1 MSVSSPSHRASQNS
15 LSLPPNAGD
24 KPERRRSHRV
34 PPPPEPLDIPEPVDV
49 PVKRPARRP
58 PSPLRNS
65 YTPDSDEG
73 SFSGSEIADDD
84 DGDQVHSPSPSM
96 TKFANNIASRVGALV
111 GSTGSRS
118 SNHLPTEAEI
128 EAEAVRERERSR
140 REAERIMRLEA
151 EERKMIEDGVNA
163 MFDQIQREHAQG
175 LPPPPVRS
183 QTGPP
188 SPSPSQKEKDGWF
201 AAVKNKLTP
210 TKEPLT
216 PAQQIIQETKAR
228 EKEKKKSKDKEV
240 KEWPAT
246 PSRKYSDPAFLNLA
260 QSTSPEPITPPRPIS
275 QSSPMMTPSPK
286 RSIDLSQDTPPIYAQ
301 FNSQGTLDIPVTLLT
316 IARRFEKLEKWTV
329 SHVRA
334 LEDRMGDVERWLVEK
349 EKEKEKEKEEAAT
362 SGLGSEKASFQSD
375 EDENGTNEQLVEIRE
390 ELVELQGRMGELGRE
405 MAKLMTAPSNLAS
418 GPARNAVV
426 SQSQPVSSP
435 QSAPNPAP
443 TQASYSTTNLVANQ
457 PPAPV
462 PPTPNSIAPRSLP
475 TVPTAPLST
484 PRNQTNA
491 IPPRPPR
498 EAYSPPSNSTHR
510 SSSIVSSSGR
520 TRLPYP
526 TGDYTS
532 PPGSIPTKQDVLSPT
547 NSPPSSVT
555 EATRRRPVSIAGLPT
570 ATASVFLVPQP
581 SGSGPISS
589 GMPPRGQD
597 SPPTQ
602 SLSPVSPSGPSPSNY
617 RVSNISP
624 TPRKRYT
631 VALGQPITGLSAAST
646 DFDELDSRES
656 RHRYAYTAST
666 SESDDHDDN
675 SFMSVES
682 GAESEGRTFGH
693 SREDT
698 IGKSEVKLTS
708 AMANPPNMP
717 NDTLKRGNS
726 TSPRGSASNSPGMR
740 MRAQSSYGPPS
751 GYNYG
756 ALSRASSPSNS
767 NSPVPIT
774 PLRPRV
780 RSKSIDRI
788 GLGISGP
795 NGKFIDPLVLRRQE
809 MEAEQPRMPKFE
821 RGKKV
826 PVGELVAFFDKDR
839 HR

>member
-1 MSVSSPSHRASQNS
+1 M
-15 LSLPPNAGD
+15 
-24 KPERRRSHRV
+24 
-34 PPPPEPLDIPEPVDV
+34 
-49 PVKRPARRP
+49 KRPARRP

-65 YTPDSDEG
+65 YTPNSDQG
-73 SFSGSEIADDD
+73 SFSGSEIDDD
-84 DGDQVHSPSPSM
+84 DDDDDDRAHSPSPSM
-96 TKFANNIASRVGALV
+96 TKFANSIASRVGALV
-111 GSTGSRS
+111 GSAGSRNS
-118 SNHLPTEAEI
+118 KHLPTEAEI

-163 MFDQIQREHAQG
+163 MFDQIQREHTQG
-175 LPPPPVRS
+175 LPLPPSRS
-183 QTGPP
+183 HTNPP
-188 SPSPSQKEKDGWF
+188 SPSASQKEKEGWF
-201 AAVKNKLTP
+201 AAVKSKLTP

-228 EKEKKKSKDKEV
+228 EKEKKKSKDKDV
-240 KEWPAT
+240 REWPAS

-260 QSTSPEPITPPRPIS
+260 QSTSPEPVTPPRPLS
-275 QSSPMMTPSPK
+275 QASPMMTPSPK
-286 RSIDLSQDTPPIYAQ
+286 RSMDLSQETPPIYAQ
-301 FNSQGTLDIPVTLLT
+301 FNNQGTLDVPGTLLT

-334 LEDRMGDVERWLVEK
+334 LEDRMGDVERWLVDK
-349 EKEKEKEKEEAAT
+349 EKEKEREKEEVAVA
-362 SGLGSEKASFQSD
+362 SRLGSEKSSFHSD
-375 EDENGTNEQLVEIRE
+375 EDENGRNGEMAEIRE

-405 MAKLMTAPSNLAS
+405 MAKLMTAPSNLTS

-426 SQSQPVSSP
+426 SQSQPISYA
-435 QSAPNPAP
+435 QSAPDPISNPVFNTAP
-443 TQASYSTTNLVANQ
+443 ITIPITAPVTV
-457 PPAPV
+457 PV
-462 PPTPNSIAPRSLP
+462 PPTPNSIVPRTLP
-475 TVPTAPLST
+475 TVPTAPFTT
-484 PRNQTNA
+484 PRAQTVA

-498 EAYSPPSNSTHR
+498 ETYSPPSNSTQR
-510 SSSIVSSSGR
+510 SSSLKSSSGR

-532 PPGSIPTKQDVLSPT
+532 PPGTIPTKQDVLSPT
-547 NSPPSSVT
+547 NSPPSSIT
-555 EATRRRPVSIAGLPT
+555 ETTRRRPVSIAGLPT

-581 SGSGPISS
+581 SGSGSISS

-597 SPPTQ
+597 SPPV
-602 SLSPVSPSGPSPSNY
+602 LSPISSNGPSPS
-617 RVSNISP
+617 RPRQTNISP

-631 VALGQPITGLSAAST
+631 VALGQPITSQSTVSADS
-646 DFDELDSRES
+646 DDLDSRDS
-656 RHRYAYTAST
+656 RHRYAFAASPVSA
-666 SESDDHDDN
+666 SEEEDHDQDG
-675 SFMSVES
+675 SYDSTES
-682 GAESEGRTFGH
+682 GGDSDARAIGH

-698 IGKSEVKLTS
+698 LGKSEARLTS
-708 AMANPPNMP
+708 MLANAPSMP

-726 TSPRGSASNSPGMR
+726 TTPPRNIASNSPGIR
-740 MRAQSSYGPPS
+740 VRAQSSYGPPS
-751 GYNYG
+751 GYSYNT
-756 ALSRASSPSNS
+756 LSRASSPTNF

-788 GLGISGP
+788 GLGITGS

-809 MEAEQPRMPKFE
+809 MEAEQPKMPKFE

-839 HR
+839 NR